1 MVFTTQVVPQ
11 RSTQV
16 ACRLLVEG
24 RVGCHG
30 SSEMIASSDM
40 SSGCLFWNLFNC
52 PQHIGKSVYIHVYIY
67 SSPQHGLFM
76 IVHDSPYWKISSPL
90 KRVDFK
96 PFAATAWITRV
107 CLPLFTAWSAKWCH
121 CIWILTNLYHCWL
134 RMRWWTGR
142 FTGMLSGSSNATYF
156 FPLKPAQWNWEAF
169 DLTLHRLIDFL
180 QRMWSSVKV
189 RLGVLNVTVKII
201 QVMRMIPCPPIV
213 GWRRVHLLMLQ
224 ICQGG
229 SVMAQLQFVKVSP
242 NKFRWSNPMMMIKFP
257 VLICSHDWNLR
268 VWQFSSNL
276 YITLW
281 LYIYICFIICYI
293 LVKHHK
299 VELRRK
305 DQQHQ
310 N

>member
-1 MVFTTQVVPQ
+1 MVN
-11 RSTQV
+11 
-16 ACRLLVEG
+16 RLTHG
-24 RVGCHG
+24 FYDTGCSATVDPG
-30 SSEMIASSDM
+30 CM
-40 SSGCLFWNLFNC
+40 SPLGWGKGWMPWVQWDDRLFRYVQWMSILKPVQLPPTYWKIC
-52 PQHIGKSVYIHVYIY
+52 IYIY

-180 QRMWSSVKV
+180 QKMWSSVKV
-189 RLGVLNVTVKII
+189 RLGVLNITFKNHLSDANDT
-201 QVMRMIPCPPIV
+201 MPP
-213 GWRRVHLLMLQ
+213 Q
-224 ICQGG
+224 
-229 SVMAQLQFVKVSP
+229 
-242 NKFRWSNPMMMIKFP
+242 
-257 VLICSHDWNLR
+257 
-268 VWQFSSNL
+268 
-276 YITLW
+276 
-281 LYIYICFIICYI
+281 
-293 LVKHHK
+293 
-299 VELRRK
+299 
-305 DQQHQ
+305 
-310 N
+310 